1 MDFDFDQFL
10 AAVAFFDAIG
20 DFFGG
25 IFSAIGDFFGRI
37 FDAIGGF
44 FSGIFDWLLEFIR
57 GMGKWALW
65 LCIALLIIAGFAG
78 TIIPFLPGTTLILA
92 GVCLHYFALGLNE
105 SGISVTTLVIIAIL
119 YVASVIVDNLS
130 GAIGA
135 KWFGSSKWGIIGA
148 ILGGLVGLSF
158 SLPGII
164 IGPIIGVFV
173 FEMIF
178 GKKKIKEA
186 GNSTVGTV
194 VGSGAGLIAGAAIGL
209 LMILCYV
216 LDIFVW
222 K

>member
-1 MDFDFDQFL
+1 MDFDYIEIL
-10 AAVAFFDAIG
+10 AAFEFLDKIGNFFGGIIDAIK

-25 IFSAIGDFFGRI
+25 IF
-37 FDAIGGF
+37 
-44 FSGIFDWLLEFIR
+44 DWLLDKL
-57 GMGKWALW
+57 GGLGKWAIW
-65 LCIALLIIAGFAG
+65 LCIGLLIVAGFIG

-92 GVCLHYFALGLNE
+92 GVCLHYFALGLSE
-105 SGISVTTLVIIAIL
+105 SGLSVITLVIIGIL
-119 YVASVIVDNLS
+119 YVAAIIIDNLS

-148 ILGGLVGLSF
+148 ILGGLIGGICF

-164 IGPIIGVFV
+164 IGPIVGVFV

-178 GKKKIKEA
+178 GKKKVKEA

-209 LMILCYV
+209 MMIACYI
-216 LDIFVW
+216 LDLFVFR
-222 K
+222 